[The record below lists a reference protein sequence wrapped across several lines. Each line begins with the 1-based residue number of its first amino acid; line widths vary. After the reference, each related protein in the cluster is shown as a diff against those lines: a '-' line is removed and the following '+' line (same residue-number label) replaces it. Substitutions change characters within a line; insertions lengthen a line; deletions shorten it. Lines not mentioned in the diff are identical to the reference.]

1 MNAFRKQTY
10 SEARGRETETQTLKD
25 EKQTYR
31 ERHKQRNRDRQTE
44 RGVETNRDLMGRDRD
59 LVGRERERERET

>member
-44 RGVETNRDLMGRDRD
+44 RGVETNRDLMGRQKHRH
-59 LVGRERERERET
+59 